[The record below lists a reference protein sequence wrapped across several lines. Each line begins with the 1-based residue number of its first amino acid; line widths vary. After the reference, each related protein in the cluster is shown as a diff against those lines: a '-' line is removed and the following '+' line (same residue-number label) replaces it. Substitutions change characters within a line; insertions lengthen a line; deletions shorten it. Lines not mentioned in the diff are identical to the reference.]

1 MNLRKATLT
10 VALTVGVSAVGT
22 QSAIAEDVLFWS
34 TQANPVEEA
43 QAMRENVL
51 SGFEGEVDFQPSE
64 TGPWLTRLQAELQAG
79 SGKIG
84 VIGSLHGNLI
94 SLGDGMA
101 DLSDV
106 ATDGVNSTFLELGKL
121 GTSEQKYIPWMQ
133 ATYVMAANKKA
144 LEHLPDGADIN
155 ALTYDHLIAW
165 AKNMADASGSPK
177 FGFPAGPKGLKHRFF
192 QGYLYPSF
200 TNSMVSKFRS
210 AEAEGA
216 WNAFKELWSYTN
228 PASTG
233 YSFMQE
239 QLLTE
244 EVWVCLLYT
253 SPSPRDS

>member
-1 MNLRKATLT
+1 MRWLPLAEFCFMRPHETLSKSCQKGSILLERAMNLRKATLT
-10 VALTVGVSAVGT
+10 MALTMGVSAVGT

-106 ATDGVNSTFLELGKL
+106 ATDGVNNTFLELGKL

-144 LEHLPDGADIN
+144 LEHLPDDADIN

-165 AKNMADASGSPK
+165 AKNMADA
-177 FGFPAGPKGLKHRFF
+177 
-192 QGYLYPSF
+192 
-200 TNSMVSKFRS
+200 
-210 AEAEGA
+210 
-216 WNAFKELWSYTN
+216 
-228 PASTG
+228 
-233 YSFMQE
+233 
-239 QLLTE
+239 
-244 EVWVCLLYT
+244 
-253 SPSPRDS
+253 